1 MKYSEL
7 SDKASQTLT
16 NILEKSQNYYYN
28 KNMLGHICFCVVFL
42 NSHDS
47 CTLKNVLAISLIERA
62 LSIFPRFS
70 YEISNISRFLI
81 RILYPFIQSS
91 SRFLILIIIISILVL
106 FHLNKI
112 CLSYVLKSKKIHF
125 TFNLHKVFFE
135 RQISVLCAKN
145 IF

>member
-1 MKYSEL
+1 
-7 SDKASQTLT
+7 
-16 NILEKSQNYYYN
+16 
-28 KNMLGHICFCVVFL
+28 MLGHICFCVVFL

-112 CLSYVLKSKKIHF
+112 CLSYVLKSKKDSFHIQLAQSVF
-125 TFNLHKVFFE
+125 WKYCVLKIFSSNISQVFWYSETSLLCQLQLKQNLQWIVSK
-135 RQISVLCAKN
+135 
-145 IF
+145 